1 MPWGFLQASP
11 DFYQKISMELFLSVQ
26 IQVVVELE
34 IGLPCMG
41 EMLRSNSH
49 TTKKDSKDSED

>member
-11 DFYQKISMELFLSVQ
+11 DFYQKTSMELFLSVQ

-34 IGLPCMG
+34 IGLPCLG

-49 TTKKDSKDSED
+49 TAKDSED